1 MKKLSEIQE
10 DLINLALP
18 IGLVIAD
25 AGPRLP
31 ILCVNDLFVQMLGF
45 SSQEELLVANDSSAW
60 AFVSPLDKRRLEA
73 YATTRVGTTEA
84 YEITYRAIRKDGS
97 LIWVNQNSRHT
108 RDETGREIVFAYCT
122 DITAQKQMEE
132 TIRAGVEKYETL
144 VNSVPGGVGM
154 YQLDERVTPIFMSDR
169 AYELCSMTKE
179 EYRYATRNSTMDIF
193 HPDDRQGFWDVV
205 AEARAA
211 NRKFEYSHR
220 VLQKDGSYRWMR
232 VSGQVLERGDGTPV
246 MYTVFT
252 DIHEQI
258 QAEHALRESE
268 TRYAAA
274 IKSANIN
281 IWEYDYATETMTI
294 FSKSPKVHPKN
305 NIITDYTKTAIEGGH
320 ISEESALLL
329 LDMIQKL
336 KNGEE
341 EVTADLWIRQNPE
354 DDFWCERVIYTNVFD
369 EAGKPVKAYCVGK
382 DITREKEAEK
392 RYRDELSYR
401 EAMQRATMASIN
413 INLTQNTILDYKSI
427 FPEITAHIAAAG
439 TVQDYFN
446 QVYTELDTQELQR
459 DCAALFSREA
469 LLRQFANGKTTLS
482 MELTRKIEGRR
493 YWTMMTIHM

>member
-179 EYRYATRNSTMDIF
+179 EYRY
-193 HPDDRQGFWDVV
+193 
-205 AEARAA
+205 
-211 NRKFEYSHR
+211 
-220 VLQKDGSYRWMR
+220 
-232 VSGQVLERGDGTPV
+232 
-246 MYTVFT
+246 
-252 DIHEQI
+252 
-258 QAEHALRESE
+258 
-268 TRYAAA
+268 
-274 IKSANIN
+274 
-281 IWEYDYATETMTI
+281 
-294 FSKSPKVHPKN
+294 
-305 NIITDYTKTAIEGGH
+305 
-320 ISEESALLL
+320 
-329 LDMIQKL
+329 
-336 KNGEE
+336 
-341 EVTADLWIRQNPE
+341 
-354 DDFWCERVIYTNVFD
+354 
-369 EAGKPVKAYCVGK
+369 
-382 DITREKEAEK
+382 
-392 RYRDELSYR
+392 
-401 EAMQRATMASIN
+401 
-413 INLTQNTILDYKSI
+413 
-427 FPEITAHIAAAG
+427 
-439 TVQDYFN
+439 
-446 QVYTELDTQELQR
+446 
-459 DCAALFSREA
+459 
-469 LLRQFANGKTTLS
+469 
-482 MELTRKIEGRR
+482 
-493 YWTMMTIHM
+493 